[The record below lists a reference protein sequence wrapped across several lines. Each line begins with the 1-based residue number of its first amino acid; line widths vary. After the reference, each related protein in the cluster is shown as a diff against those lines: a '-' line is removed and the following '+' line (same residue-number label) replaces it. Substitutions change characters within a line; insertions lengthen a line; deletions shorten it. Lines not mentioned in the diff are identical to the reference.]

1 MGIFSKKF
9 RAEETLE
16 KIERCD
22 TRLELLDEAQE
33 FIEGS
38 TEELFEDVR
47 DILVKTDSIDEDFV
61 ECVPVLK
68 KYGTKL
74 GVLMRII
81 FKSSRIEIKKINE
94 LEKQNE
100 KLESAVTAMEKE
112 METQN
117 KILER
122 IAKAIE
128 AKK

>member
-16 KIERCD
+16 KIEHCD

-38 TEELFEDVR
+38 TDELIEDVR
-47 DILVKTDSIDEDFV
+47 DILIKTDSIDEDFV
-61 ECVPVLK
+61 EYVPVLK

-74 GVLMRII
+74 GVLMKIV
-81 FKSSRIEIKKINE
+81 FKSFRIEIKKIDE
-94 LEKQNE
+94 LEKQNK
-100 KLESAVTAMEKE
+100 KLESAITAMEKE